1 MIEGILFWVIFLS
14 LCFSTLSILV
24 TIYRCIKGP
33 TTSERIQALDV
44 LGINI
49 IAAVAIFS
57 VFLRTT
63 AFFEVILLI
72 GILSFIGTIAY
83 ARFIERGIVIEREH
97 SD

>member
-1 MIEGILFWVIFLS
+1 MIKGILFWVIFLS
-14 LCFSTLSILV
+14 LCFSTLSILI
-24 TIYRCIKGP
+24 TIYRCLKGP
-33 TTSERIQALDV
+33 TASDRVQALDV

-49 IAAVAIFS
+49 IAAVAVFS

-72 GILSFIGTIAY
+72 GILSFIGTIAF
-83 ARFIERGIVIEREH
+83 ARFIERGIVIERQH